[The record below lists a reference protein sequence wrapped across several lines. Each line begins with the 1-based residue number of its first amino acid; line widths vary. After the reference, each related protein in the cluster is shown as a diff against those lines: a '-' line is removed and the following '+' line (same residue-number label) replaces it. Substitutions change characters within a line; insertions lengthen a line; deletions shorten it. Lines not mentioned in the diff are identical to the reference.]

1 MVPVRYRPALIL
13 LVCLV
18 ACGVAAAA
26 LITTFFTARAEM
38 RRQLETLVKVMAQD
52 AAAKVDADL
61 CLKAYELRS
70 FESSEYRQV
79 ERALRSQR
87 DEWRRLGLEV
97 SFLYTLV
104 PSARAQSGL
113 VYAVDA
119 EEDPKDKSPAD
130 EPWKPTEGNVAAFD
144 PSSVTSLEY
153 TDRYGTFF
161 SGFAPVKG
169 ADGRVRC
176 VLGVDLDG
184 RVVNDAAW
192 GIVGSALLPTA
203 VLAILAVL
211 AAGTMGER
219 LVRPL
224 AQLRAFAE
232 RIGRGDLTAQAP
244 SLAPGEVGEI
254 GRAFNQTA
262 ATLRSTVRNADQ
274 TSMRVADACE
284 RLLETAGPRA
294 RAANLAAERTADGAR
309 RARTMSDLATSMAR
323 ETRSAEGA
331 AREAIEASAETI
343 AGIGAIDAGVRALID
358 RGQEL
363 ATTLRTM
370 RERAATV
377 DSALEAMVQV
387 ANRSSVLSLNAEIE
401 ANQAGPA
408 GRGFAVVAR
417 EIRRLAEQAAA
428 NSMQIEQ
435 NVARLHEALDR
446 GARATDEFGT
456 AAETAGAQAANLLA
470 CLASTQRKLEGLL
483 PVLRTATD
491 RSETFRDEGSAVH
504 AGLADAERAA
514 RELHQFL
521 GSFEETLV
529 ELRDRSGEVR
539 GLLASMRTE

>member
-1 MVPVRYRPALIL
+1 M
-13 LVCLV
+13 
-18 ACGVAAAA
+18 
-26 LITTFFTARAEM
+26 
-38 RRQLETLVKVMAQD
+38 
-52 AAAKVDADL
+52 
-61 CLKAYELRS
+61 
-70 FESSEYRQV
+70 SE
-79 ERALRSQR
+79 
-87 DEWRRLGLEV
+87 
-97 SFLYTLV
+97 
-104 PSARAQSGL
+104 
-113 VYAVDA
+113 
-119 EEDPKDKSPAD
+119 
-130 EPWKPTEGNVAAFD
+130 
-144 PSSVTSLEY
+144 
-153 TDRYGTFF
+153 
-161 SGFAPVKG
+161 
-169 ADGRVRC
+169 
-176 VLGVDLDG
+176 
-184 RVVNDAAW
+184 
-192 GIVGSALLPTA
+192 
-203 VLAILAVL
+203 
-211 AAGTMGER
+211 
-219 LVRPL
+219 
-224 AQLRAFAE
+224 
-232 RIGRGDLTAQAP
+232 
-244 SLAPGEVGEI
+244 
-254 GRAFNQTA
+254 
-262 ATLRSTVRNADQ
+262 
-274 TSMRVADACE
+274 
-284 RLLETAGPRA
+284 
-294 RAANLAAERTADGAR
+294 
-309 RARTMSDLATSMAR
+309 LATGMAR
-323 ETRSAEGA
+323 DTRSAEGA

-343 AGIGAIDAGVRALID
+343 AGIGAIDAGVRALIE

-363 ATTLRTM
+363 AATLRTM

-491 RSETFRDEGSAVH
+491 RSETFRDEGAAVH